1 MGALTDYG
9 EVLALKFITGQSV
22 TQPSAP
28 LYLALFTD
36 AGTDSSAGT
45 EVTGGS
51 YARQTIAFGTPT
63 SGAGTVINSADI
75 TFANMPACTITHAA
89 VYDAA
94 TSGNRLFYGV
104 LTTSQIINA
113 GGSAVA
119 LAGSLTFAID

>member
-9 EVLALKFITGQSV
+9 EVLALKFITGQAV
-22 TQPSAP
+22 TQPTS
-28 LYLALFTD
+28 LYLALFTST
-36 AGTDSSAGT
+36 GTDSSAGT

-51 YARQTIAFGTPT
+51 YARQSISFAAPT
-63 SGAGTVINSADI
+63 SGAGTVVNSADI
-75 TFANMPACTITHAA
+75 TFANMPACTVTYAA
-89 VYDAA
+89 IYDAS
-94 TSGNRLFYGV
+94 TSGNRLFYGP